1 MYLDFNQF
9 YLEYLISLSKSSL
22 NETILSLDVLGRG
35 RRGITPFFGLLSSSL
50 CSLWM
55 NVNESQVCQFTF
67 RLWVMKCA
75 NVHKN
80 LHATAHPLVCIFDQS
95 EATWDGVTRQCD
107 AKDVALVFHPN
118 WMKDRHHLMSDAFFC
133 EFNLKLCFGKIMFNP
148 STFAYGRVHVWYVFC
163 LCVRLW
169 KREREYEF

>member
-55 NVNESQVCQFTF
+55 NVTESQVCQFTF

-107 AKDVALVFHPN
+107 ARVWRK
-118 WMKDRHHLMSDAFFC
+118 RC
-133 EFNLKLCFGKIMFNP
+133 CFGFSSELNEGSSSSNVWRFFLRIQFKIVLRKN
-148 STFAYGRVHVWYVFC
+148 HV
-163 LCVRLW
+163 
-169 KREREYEF
+169 